1 VRVLV
6 TGSSGF
12 IGSHLVKALQDRGDT
27 VVAFDLKTGQ
37 DVRLFRDCQAVR
49 GCDEVYHQAAISTIA
64 ECDRNPSLAHDTNVG
79 GFLNILLACRD
90 AGVKRLVYASSAA
103 VYGNTFYG
111 ATKKANEA
119 YATLYPSVGLRYF
132 NVYGEGS
139 RGVIAQWTAQM
150 LKGKPVVIH
159 GDGGAERDY
168 IHVSDVVRANLEMPA
183 GIHDVKS
190 GVNWTLSRLF
200 KHLADLHG
208 YTEPP
213 VYEAG

>member
-12 IGSHLVKALQDRGDT
+12 IGGHLVKALRERGDT
-27 VVAFDLKTGQ
+27 VVEFDLKTGQ
-37 DVRLFRDCQAVR
+37 DVRVFRDCQMVR

-64 ECDRNPSLAHDTNVG
+64 ECDRNPSLAHETNVG

-90 AGVKRLVYASSAA
+90 AGVKRFVYASSAA
-103 VYGNTFYG
+103 VYGDTFYG

-139 RGVIAQWTAQM
+139 RGVIAQWTERM
-150 LKGKPVVIH
+150 LKGKPVEIH
-159 GDGGAERDY
+159 GDGSAERDY
-168 IHVSDVVRANLEMPA
+168 IHVSDVVKANLEMPV

-190 GVNWTLSRLF
+190 GVNWTLNRLF

-208 YTEPP
+208 YTEKP
-213 VYEAG
+213 VYR

>member
-1 VRVLV
+1 MRVLV

-12 IGSHLVKALQDRGDT
+12 IGSRLVRALQERGDT

-79 GFLNILLACRD
+79 GFLNILLASRD
-90 AGVKRLVYASSAA
+90 AGVKRFVYASSCA
-103 VYGNTFYG
+103 VYGDSFYG

-132 NVYGEGS
+132 NVYGGPDS
-139 RGVIAQWTAQM
+139 RGVIAKWTRQM
-150 LKGKPVVIH
+150 MAGEPVEIH
-159 GDGGAERDY
+159 GDGNAERDY
-168 IHVSDVVRANLEMPA
+168 IHVSDVVRANLESPV
-183 GIHDVKS
+183 GIHEVKS
-190 GVNWTLSRLF
+190 GVNWTLNRLF

-208 YTEPP
+208 YRERP
-213 VYEAG
+213 VYK